1 LNEGTKI
8 HILPFKN
15 STIFM
20 VIETKTEAKILN
32 QTKNFYKIEFYDRIG
47 WVEKKES
54 KNEQN

>member
-1 LNEGTKI
+1 
-8 HILPFKN
+8 
-15 STIFM
+15 M